1 MKDILTFINEA
12 QSNNKEIISEI
23 LKVILYYGED
33 MPKKITRNWI
43 KQNFDA
49 EFAKEIWDL
58 VSNWVNDNNVENVE
72 FTLDK
77 ESLSDMVDD
86 WKSIKNIT
94 KYKINFVKNY
104 SAIMKAADE
113 AFKGNENGPGWNGH
127 NRDDNRWND
136 NYLFTG
142 SDGTIYVLVKK
153 I

>member
-1 MKDILTFINEA
+1 MHSYPAEEYYEKGV
-12 QSNNKEIISEI
+12 
-23 LKVILYYGED
+23 KVILYYGED
-33 MPKKITRNWI
+33 MPKKITLNWI

-94 KYKINFVKNY
+94 EYKINFVKNY

-113 AFKGNENGPGWNGH
+113 AFKGNES
-127 NRDDNRWND
+127 RRKA
-136 NYLFTG
+136 
-142 SDGTIYVLVKK
+142 S
-153 I
+153 